1 MERRVA
7 KAKRYV
13 EDSFVGC
20 ISRTAG
26 DGRLNSVLH
35 RQQVMAEGGI
45 MLLIDKNGEVM
56 SRAE

>member
-7 KAKRYV
+7 KGKRYV
-13 EDSFVGC
+13 EDSWVDC
-20 ISRTAG
+20 ISRTG

-45 MLLIDKNGEVM
+45 MLLIDKNGKVM